1 MTLAIDL
8 SMPPVSGRR
17 LLQAMITY
25 WGGNTPC
32 RGTWIL
38 RLSGVL
44 QHPSIPI
51 HTAPA
56 LDPSPQI
63 HHPHNLSPTTQLKM
77 NPDLDFTYSENTYY
91 CKLCPLAR
99 GTTHWSRHVRSAAH
113 QRNVERLETA
123 SRPISPPRPI
133 SPDPIAAARAPPA
146 QAEDA
151 VFHVG
156 GPGLFE
162 LNKDPPISAPY
173 VQGFIAAL
181 AADHVHT
188 RAIKAATAH
197 PLQG

>member
-1 MTLAIDL
+1 
-8 SMPPVSGRR
+8 
-17 LLQAMITY
+17 
-25 WGGNTPC
+25 
-32 RGTWIL
+32 
-38 RLSGVL
+38 
-44 QHPSIPI
+44 
-51 HTAPA
+51 
-56 LDPSPQI
+56 
-63 HHPHNLSPTTQLKM
+63 M

-181 AADHVHT
+181 AADHRPIAQAHYSQL
-188 RAIKAATAH
+188 RSDLMAIACHKGDRIPEEDAPVVWTDKRSNRVDRSGWFPFKSKLDLVAS
-197 PLQG
+197 LVIV

>member
-1 MTLAIDL
+1 FPFI
-8 SMPPVSGRR
+8 P
-17 LLQAMITY
+17 
-25 WGGNTPC
+25 
-32 RGTWIL
+32 L
-38 RLSGVL
+38 R
-44 QHPSIPI
+44 PS
-51 HTAPA
+51 
-56 LDPSPQI
+56 I

-77 NPDLDFTYSENTYY
+77 NPDLDFTYSDNTYY

-162 LNKDPPISAPY
+162 LNEDPPH
-173 VQGFIAAL
+173 L
-181 AADHVHT
+181 C
-188 RAIKAATAH
+188 
-197 PLQG
+197 